1 MLSFTRVVVA
11 IVSLHGNSTLTK
23 TGCDVDNKVVTMAI
37 MIKVMRRR
45 RRRRRRRKMV
55 VVLVL

>member
-23 TGCDVDNKVVTMAI
+23 TGCDVDNKVVTTAI
-37 MIKVMRRR
+37 MMKVMMMT
-45 RRRRRRRKMV
+45 RRRRKMV

>member
-23 TGCDVDNKVVTMAI
+23 TGCDVDNKVVTTAI
-37 MIKVMRRR
+37 MMKMMMT
-45 RRRRRRRKMV
+45 RRRRKMV